1 MKNPNFKA
9 TLLVR
14 TYGTDTYGI
23 VNTEGMTKEE
33 ILNACD
39 PNNWG
44 GEVYK
49 DFCRV
54 YTD

>member
-9 TLLVR
+9 TILVR
-14 TYGTDTYGI
+14 TYGVDTYGI
-23 VNTEGMTKEE
+23 INADGMTKEE